1 MQRKVLE
8 IRWMLHGD
16 KNSNLLE
23 RYNETKFVH
32 TKQQSLKINKAKLI
46 KLIREIEKS
55 KWTKLQ
61 DEPWAKPHILY
72 KN

>member
-1 MQRKVLE
+1 
-8 IRWMLHGD
+8 MLHGD

-55 KWTKLQ
+55 K
-61 DEPWAKPHILY
+61 
-72 KN
+72 